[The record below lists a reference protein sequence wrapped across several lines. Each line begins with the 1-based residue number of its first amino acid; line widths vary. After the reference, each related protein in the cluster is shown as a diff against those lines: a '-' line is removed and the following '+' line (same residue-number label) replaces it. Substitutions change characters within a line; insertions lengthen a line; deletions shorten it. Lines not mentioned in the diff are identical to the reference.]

1 MKILHK
7 QSLVTNKNE
16 FWLLRWCKIHLVHF
30 LKFLKFDDIELFD
43 NILIDSVV
51 ELLINFSS
59 YFSSFKSL

>member
-1 MKILHK
+1 M
-7 QSLVTNKNE
+7 N
-16 FWLLRWCKIHLVHF
+16 FGYWDDDLVHF

-59 YFSSFKSL
+59 YISSFKSL